1 MKAVIAIAIRTAVRE
16 QVIQAYKEWKEQNI
30 TTEEFSTWMYDIRIT
45 SLAIVGN
52 MAYLGI
58 LDEDDDVRLE
68 TFIRS
73 LTEVYF

>member
-1 MKAVIAIAIRTAVRE
+1 MKAVIAIAIRTAIRE

-58 LDEDDDVRLE
+58 LDEEDEARLE

>member
-1 MKAVIAIAIRTAVRE
+1 MKAVIAIAIRTAIRE

-58 LDEDDDVRLE
+58 LDEEDDARLE

>member
-1 MKAVIAIAIRTAVRE
+1 MKAVIAVAIRTAIRE

-58 LDEDDDVRLE
+58 LDEEDEARLE

>member
-1 MKAVIAIAIRTAVRE
+1 MKAVIAIAIRTAVHE
-16 QVIQAYKEWKEQNI
+16 QVVKAYKEWKEQNI

-52 MAYLGI
+52 MAYLRI
-58 LDEDDDVRLE
+58 LDEDDEARLE

>member
-1 MKAVIAIAIRTAVRE
+1 MKAVIAIAIRTAIRE

-30 TTEEFSTWMYDIRIT
+30 TTKEFSTWMYDIRIT

-58 LDEDDDVRLE
+58 LDDEDNARLE

>member
-1 MKAVIAIAIRTAVRE
+1 MKAVIAIAIRTAIRE
-16 QVIQAYKEWKEQNI
+16 QVTQAYKEWKEQNI
-30 TTEEFSTWMYDIRIT
+30 TTKEFSTWMYDIRIT

-58 LDEDDDVRLE
+58 LDEEDDARLE

>member
-16 QVIQAYKEWKEQNI
+16 QVVQAYKEWKEQNI
-30 TTEEFSTWMYDIRIT
+30 TAEEFSTWMYDIRIT

-58 LDEDDDVRLE
+58 LDEEDDTRLE